1 MTDLKIEAHIVASAD
16 QLRQPLSQL
25 LEKGAV
31 PITIDLRRAETS
43 RPEQYA
49 RRLPVR
55 PREGVIRYIPV
66 ENIDWIEAANQYV
79 RVHAEKKGHLIRE
92 SLARLE
98 AWLDPG
104 RFLRIH
110 RSVIVNLE
118 RVEELRIQSST
129 HRWAVLR
136 GGQSLRVSP
145 PHWEK
150 LQAALLGVR

>member
-1 MTDLKIEAHIVASAD
+1 MTDLKIEAHIVAAEE
-16 QLRQPLSQL
+16 QLRRTLARL
-25 LEKGAV
+25 VEKGSAS
-31 PITIDLRRAETS
+31 ITVNLRRSDTA
-43 RPEQYA
+43 RPERYA

-55 PREGVIRYIPV
+55 PQEGVIRYLAV

-79 RVHAEKKGHLIRE
+79 RVHAEKKGHLLRE

-98 AWLDPG
+98 SWLEPE

-118 RVEELRIQSST
+118 RIEELRIQSPT
-129 HRWAVLR
+129 HRRAVLR

-145 PHWEK
+145 LHWEK
-150 LQAALLGVR
+150 LQAALFGFR

>member
-1 MTDLKIEAHIVASAD
+1 MTDRKIEVLIVAGED
-16 QLRQPLSQL
+16 QLRQAMLRL
-25 LEKGAV
+25 LEEGSA
-31 PITIDLRRAETS
+31 PLAINLRRSGAGK
-43 RPEQYA
+43 PERYA

-55 PREGVIRYIPV
+55 PKEGVIRYLAV

-79 RVHAEKKGHLIRE
+79 RVHTERKGHLIRE

-98 AWLDPG
+98 SWLEPE

-118 RVEELRIQSST
+118 RIEELRIESPT

-136 GGQSLRVSP
+136 SGQSLRVSP

-150 LQAALLGVR
+150 LQAALFGFR